1 MKKPIVYGIV
11 NGLILAAGL
20 AIIRTEPVAG
30 AVLFLFGVV
39 CFAALWRKV

>member
-1 MKKPIVYGIV
+1 MRKPIAYGIV

-20 AIIRTEPVAG
+20 AELRTDSVAG

-39 CFAALWRKV
+39 CFAALWRKL